1 VVRPA
6 RSRDARD
13 LADPGRAAVGFV
25 VLDLATVGLAFILIF
40 PAELPDK
47 TFIATLVLST
57 RYRRLAV
64 WIGVALAFAVQ
75 SAIAVA
81 AGGLLSLLPQRLVLG
96 ITFLLFAAGAVLM
109 LVSGLRARSAEKA
122 EEGNEAEEFEESA
135 ARHAG
140 ASTSTLRITITSFL
154 VLFTAEWGDLS
165 QLLTAGLAAR
175 TGEPFSVFLGAW
187 VALILVAGI
196 AVLIG
201 GWLQKRVALWRIRLV
216 SAAVLAA
223 LAAWTLVEFIQ
234 A

>member
-1 VVRPA
+1 MIP
-6 RSRDARD
+6 D
-13 LADPGRAAVGFV
+13 F
-25 VLDLATVGLAFILIF
+25 ATVGLAFLLIF

-64 WIGVALAFAVQ
+64 WVGVALAFAVQ

-81 AGGLLSLLPQRLVLG
+81 AGGLLALLPQRLVLG
-96 ITFLLFAAGAVLM
+96 VTCVLFAAGAILM
-109 LVSGLRARSAEKA
+109 LVSGLRARSAEA
-122 EEGNEAEEFEESA
+122 AQEASEEEEFEEAA
-135 ARHAG
+135 ARRAG
-140 ASTSTLRITITSFL
+140 ESTSALRIAITSFI

-175 TGEPFSVFLGAW
+175 TGQPVSVFLGAW
-187 VALILVAGI
+187 LALIVVAGI
-196 AVLIG
+196 AVLVG
-201 GWLQKRVALWRIRLV
+201 GWLQQRVALWRIRLV
-216 SAAVLAA
+216 SALVLAG

>member
-1 VVRPA
+1 M
-6 RSRDARD
+6 
-13 LADPGRAAVGFV
+13 
-25 VLDLATVGLAFILIF
+25 LDLATVGLAFILIF

-96 ITFLLFAAGAVLM
+96 ITFLLFAAGAILM
-109 LVSGLRARSAEKA
+109 LVSGLRARSAELA
-122 EEGNEAEEFEESA
+122 EEANETEEFEESA

-140 ASTSTLRITITSFL
+140 ASSSTWRIAITSFI

-187 VALILVAGI
+187 LALIIVAGI

>member
-1 VVRPA
+1 
-6 RSRDARD
+6 
-13 LADPGRAAVGFV
+13 

>member
-1 VVRPA
+1 VI
-6 RSRDARD
+6 
-13 LADPGRAAVGFV
+13 
-25 VLDLATVGLAFILIF
+25 LDLATVGLAFILIL

-57 RYRRLAV
+57 RYRRFAV
-64 WIGVALAFAVQ
+64 WLGVAAAFAVQ

-81 AGGLLSLLPQRLVLG
+81 AGGLLGLLPQRLVLG
-96 ITFLLFAAGAVLM
+96 VTFVLFVAAAILM
-109 LVSGLRARSAEKA
+109 LVSGLRARSAELA
-122 EEGNEAEEFEESA
+122 VEQDEAEEFEESA
-135 ARHAG
+135 SRHAG
-140 ASTSTLRITITSFL
+140 TSTTTLRIALTSFI

-187 VALILVAGI
+187 LALIIVAGI
-196 AVLIG
+196 AVLVG

-216 SAAVLAA
+216 SAVVLAA

>member
-1 VVRPA
+1 MI
-6 RSRDARD
+6 
-13 LADPGRAAVGFV
+13 
-25 VLDLATVGLAFILIF
+25 LDLATVGLAFILIF

-64 WIGVALAFAVQ
+64 WIGVAVAFAVQ

-109 LVSGLRARSAEKA
+109 LVSGLRARSAELA
-122 EEGNEAEEFEESA
+122 EEAEEAEEFEESA
-135 ARHAG
+135 ARRAG
-140 ASTSTLRITITSFL
+140 GSTSTLRIAITSFI

-175 TGEPFSVFLGAW
+175 TGQPLSVFLGAW
-187 VALILVAGI
+187 LALIIVAGI

>member
-1 VVRPA
+1 MI
-6 RSRDARD
+6 
-13 LADPGRAAVGFV
+13 
-25 VLDLATVGLAFILIF
+25 LDFATVGLAFILIF

-96 ITFLLFAAGAVLM
+96 ITCLLFAAGAIVM
-109 LVSGLRARSAEKA
+109 LVSGLRARSAEIA
-122 EEGNEAEEFEESA
+122 EEEDEAEEFEESA
-135 ARHAG
+135 ERHARG
-140 ASTSTLRITITSFL
+140 STSTLRIALTSFI

-175 TGEPFSVFLGAW
+175 TGEPFSVFIGAW
-187 VALILVAGI
+187 LALITVAGI

-223 LAAWTLVEFIQ
+223 LAAWTLWEFIQ

>member
-1 VVRPA
+1 MI
-6 RSRDARD
+6 
-13 LADPGRAAVGFV
+13 
-25 VLDLATVGLAFILIF
+25 LDLATVGLAFILIF

-64 WIGVALAFAVQ
+64 WIGVAVAFAVQ
-75 SAIAVA
+75 AAIAVA
-81 AGGLLSLLPQRLVLG
+81 AGGLLALLPQRLVLG

-109 LVSGLRARSAEKA
+109 LVSGLKARSAELS
-122 EEGNEAEEFEESA
+122 EEEHEAEEFEESA
-135 ARHAG
+135 ARRAG
-140 ASTSTLRITITSFL
+140 TSTSTMRIAITSFI

-175 TGEPFSVFLGAW
+175 TGEPISVFIGAW
-187 VALILVAGI
+187 LALIIVAGI

-216 SAAVLAA
+216 SAGVLAA

>member
-1 VVRPA
+1 MIP
-6 RSRDARD
+6 
-13 LADPGRAAVGFV
+13 
-25 VLDLATVGLAFILIF
+25 DLATVGLAFILIF

-57 RYRRLAV
+57 RYRRVAV

-81 AGGLLSLLPQRLVLG
+81 AGGLLSLLPPRLVLG
-96 ITFLLFAAGAVLM
+96 ITFVLFAAGAALM
-109 LVSGLRARSAEKA
+109 LVSGLRARSAEMA
-122 EEGNEAEEFEESA
+122 EEGREAEEIEESA
-135 ARHAG
+135 ARRAG
-140 ASTSTLRITITSFL
+140 ASASTLRIAVTSFI

-175 TGEPFSVFLGAW
+175 TGEPVSVFLGAW
-187 VALILVAGI
+187 LALIIVAGI

-201 GWLQKRVALWRIRLV
+201 GWLQSRVALWRIRLV

-223 LAAWTLVEFIQ
+223 LAAWTLVEFFQ

>member
-1 VVRPA
+1 MI
-6 RSRDARD
+6 
-13 LADPGRAAVGFV
+13 
-25 VLDLATVGLAFILIF
+25 LDLATVGLAFILIF

-64 WIGVALAFAVQ
+64 WLGVAVAFAVQ

-81 AGGLLSLLPQRLVLG
+81 AGGLLALLPQRLVLG
-96 ITFLLFAAGAVLM
+96 ITFLLFAAGAILM
-109 LVSGLRARSAEKA
+109 LVSGLRARSAEMA
-122 EEGNEAEEFEESA
+122 EEESEAEEFEESA
-135 ARHAG
+135 ARRAG
-140 ASTSTLRITITSFL
+140 ASTSTWRIALTSFI

-187 VALILVAGI
+187 LALIIVAGI

-201 GWLQKRVALWRIRLV
+201 GWLQKRVAMWRIRLV

>member
-1 VVRPA
+1 MI
-6 RSRDARD
+6 
-13 LADPGRAAVGFV
+13 
-25 VLDLATVGLAFILIF
+25 LDFATVGLAFILIF

-96 ITFLLFAAGAVLM
+96 ITCLLFAAGAILM
-109 LVSGLRARSAEKA
+109 LVSGLRARTAEMA
-122 EEGNEAEEFEESA
+122 EEEEAEEFEESA

-140 ASTSTLRITITSFL
+140 GSTSTLRIAITSFI

-175 TGEPFSVFLGAW
+175 TGEPLSVFLGAW
-187 VALILVAGI
+187 LALIIVAGI

>member
-1 VVRPA
+1 VIP
-6 RSRDARD
+6 
-13 LADPGRAAVGFV
+13 
-25 VLDLATVGLAFILIF
+25 DLATIGLAFLLIF

-64 WIGVALAFAVQ
+64 WVGVVIAFAVQ

-81 AGGLLSLLPQRLVLG
+81 AGGLLALLPQRLVLG
-96 ITFLLFAAGAVLM
+96 ITCVLFAAGAILM
-109 LVSGLRARSAEKA
+109 LVSGLRARSAEA
-122 EEGNEAEEFEESA
+122 AQEADEEEEFEEAA
-135 ARHAG
+135 ARRTG
-140 ASTSTLRITITSFL
+140 RSTSSLRIAITSFV

-175 TGEPFSVFLGAW
+175 TGEPVSVFLGAW
-187 VALILVAGI
+187 LALSIVAGI
-196 AVLIG
+196 AVLVG
-201 GWLQKRVALWRIRLV
+201 GWLQQRVALWRIRLV
-216 SAAVLAA
+216 SAVVLVG